1 MYYFVELLG
10 TCTSLR
16 NYCEIEDPPKNAVGE
31 SIGNMYHLGGAPKQI
46 KNRKAANQQW
56 WTFFCIDQLIL
67 LIQTHM

>member
-46 KNRKAANQQW
+46 KNRKAANQQ
-56 WTFFCIDQLIL
+56 
-67 LIQTHM
+67 